1 MGGSNKQNKQ
11 KISLQ
16 PFNLMKNEETAV
28 PRRKKILQKE
38 EIPPE
43 RKQTRAQQIKYQ
55 WSHKMKVKVNQSS
68 LRRSR
73 ILLNFKRISQKE
85 AKIFIKENQQMEEL
99 QIAMEKR
106 R

>member
-11 KISLQ
+11 KISPQ

-28 PRRKKILQKE
+28 PGRKKILQKE
-38 EIPPE
+38 EILPE
-43 RKQTRAQQIKYQ
+43 RKQTITLQIKYH
-55 WSHKMKVKVNQSS
+55 WSHKTKVKVNQNR

-85 AKIFIKENQQMEEL
+85 AKIFTKENQQMKEV
-99 QIAMEKR
+99 QIVM
-106 R
+106 

>member
-11 KISLQ
+11 KISPQ

-28 PRRKKILQKE
+28 PGRKKILQKE
-38 EIPPE
+38 EILPE
-43 RKQTRAQQIKYQ
+43 RKQIKYH
-55 WSHKMKVKVNQSS
+55 WSHKTKVKVNQNR

-85 AKIFIKENQQMEEL
+85 AKIFTKENQQMKEV
-99 QIAMEKR
+99 QIVM
-106 R
+106 